1 MKSTANRAPMAAK
14 GSDYR
19 GSDSR
24 FAQPG
29 NSSEESN
36 PSMREEQVP
45 DRVEMLLRRHASL
58 VHEIE

>member
-1 MKSTANRAPMAAK
+1 MAAK

-19 GSDSR
+19 GSDAR

-29 NSSEESN
+29 NSSEEPN
-36 PSMREEQVP
+36 TSMREEQVP